1 MTPKFLILKTL
12 ILSSQWMPPTD
23 KEFWTNDSIS
33 KHGTRTK
40 VACVVVYIYFCICLP
55 LWQMDHPPVWSQK
68 KQCLYNLYRERGIVT
83 YIFFHKTWVLSPF
96 SCISVCIYRKKK
108 KTHPFDWDWMVAGG
122 ISVSARMK
130 TPFIFNPQKAF
141 SLIDS
146 QPWKFKLAVSEK
158 MTTWFLIGSANYLV
172 MKRWTLENGH
182 RSYQLLG
189 AEEMDLGHRSYMG

>member
-1 MTPKFLILKTL
+1 MGQGQKLHVWLCISIFVFVSPFGRWIIHLFDLKKSNVST
-12 ILSSQWMPPTD
+12 IYTEKEVLSHTFSFT
-23 KEFWTNDSIS
+23 
-33 KHGTRTK
+33 KHGSYLHFH
-40 VACVVVYIYFCICLP
+40 VYLFAFIG
-55 LWQMDHPPVWSQK
+55 
-68 KQCLYNLYRERGIVT
+68 R
-83 YIFFHKTWVLSPF
+83 
-96 SCISVCIYRKKK
+96 KK